1 MDLTD
6 RGHPELAAGLLNGY
20 LEASGDHEG
29 LLLFNFYQVYRALV
43 RADATTLKAA
53 GKPLTVLPGMT
64 GTAEIRTGRRSV
76 LSFLL
81 RPMLKAQEAFTE
93 R

>member
-1 MDLTD
+1 MATPP
-6 RGHPELAAGLLNGY
+6 GT
-20 LEASGDHEG
+20 
-29 LLLFNFYQVYRALV
+29 ALV
-43 RADATTLKAA
+43 RADAATPKAG

-81 RPMLKAQEAFTE
+81 RPMMKATEAFTE

>member
-1 MDLTD
+1 MIVADDLGRND
-6 RGHPELAAGLLNGY
+6 LGARNAHGHIVEITNAGSDHAALEGTWGIFLAG
-20 LEASGDHEG
+20 
-29 LLLFNFYQVYRALV
+29 
-43 RADATTLKAA
+43 
-53 GKPLTVLPGMT
+53 GKPLTVLPGMV

-81 RPMLKAQEAFTE
+81 RPMMKATEAFTE